1 MEDSLN
7 NLGPGER
14 DFLVSPN
21 YSSVVMSSLGSIQP
35 PDSRIVQAKKP
46 FDWMTED
53 QFHNL
58 QVQTEIL
65 QQLGFLLILGG
76 LAIET

>member
-76 LAIET
+76 LAVET

>member
-65 QQLGFLLILGG
+65 QQLGFLFILGG